1 MRKSSHQGPRRSQ
14 LIFSRADRQCRR
26 IDGRRICNCPDLRQS
41 EVENLGVL
49 ARGHE
54 DVRRLDVAMGDPGG
68 MRCVQT
74 LGNLYG
80 ERKQSLTWY
89 GLSQN
94 AMLQSGPIQEL
105 HDDEGAVLVALDLVY
120 RANIRVV
127 QGGGC
132 ARLPPKPLDR

>member
-1 MRKSSHQGPRRSQ
+1 MRKSSHKSTRRSQ
-14 LIFSRADRQCRR
+14 LILSRADRQCRR
-26 IDGRRICNCPDLRQS
+26 IDGRRIFNCSDLRQS
-41 EVENLGVL
+41 EIENLGML

-54 DVRRLDVAMGDPGG
+54 DVRRLDVAMGDSGG

-80 ERKQSLTWY
+80 ERKQSLNWY

-94 AMLQSGPIQEL
+94 AVLQSSPIQKL

-120 RANIRVV
+120 GANMRMV
-127 QGGGC
+127 QG
-132 ARLPPKPLDR
+132 